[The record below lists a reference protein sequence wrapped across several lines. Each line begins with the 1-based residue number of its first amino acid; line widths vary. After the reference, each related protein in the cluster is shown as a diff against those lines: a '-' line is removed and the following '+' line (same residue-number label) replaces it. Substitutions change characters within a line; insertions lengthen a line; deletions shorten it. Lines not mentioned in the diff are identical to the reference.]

1 MKNHPLRGWI
11 FIIDSFI
18 ISCIRHI
25 ICRYQSYF
33 HYDLR
38 DGMPSAEE
46 IAEANICVEII
57 NSQYFRIIRRYWDSC
72 FTVYFILAT
81 VESRGNLLEVGT
93 CLRRPL
99 EPQQM
104 V

>member
-1 MKNHPLRGWI
+1 MASLVRK
-11 FIIDSFI
+11 
-18 ISCIRHI
+18 
-25 ICRYQSYF
+25 QS
-33 HYDLR
+33 DLNINSR
-38 DGMPSAEE
+38 KP
-46 IAEANICVEII
+46 EAVLVQILIEK
-57 NSQYFRIIRRYWDSC
+57 SQYFRIIRRYWDSC